1 MQITIDIQV
10 DTEKIHE
17 NAKFCLCVCVIVILW
32 GKERGL
38 VCNPAFSDWPTK

>member
-17 NAKFCLCVCVIVILW
+17 NAKFCLCVIVILW

-38 VCNPAFSDWPTK
+38 VCNPAFSDWPPK